1 MRQKSVPVNEP
12 ATQVLKN
19 VRRATR
25 RHDLA
30 RRVDGICN
38 RDRACG
44 IVDRGIVI
52 DWHDTGLYLT
62 VSLCREV

>member
-25 RHDLA
+25 FSLEHHEDHRH
-30 RRVDGICN
+30 RRDWDG
-38 RDRACG
+38 RQ
-44 IVDRGIVI
+44 RGRVVC
-52 DWHDTGLYLT
+52 DHDGH
-62 VSLCREV
+62 